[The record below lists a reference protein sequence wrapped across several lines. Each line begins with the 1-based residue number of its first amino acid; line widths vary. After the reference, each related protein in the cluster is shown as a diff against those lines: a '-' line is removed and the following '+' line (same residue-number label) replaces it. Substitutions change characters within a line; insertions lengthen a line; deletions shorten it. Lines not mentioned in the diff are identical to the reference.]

1 MQRGGGGLKKIEGS
15 KQFRNVPMEFGPE
28 GRVIQNVWLQG
39 SFNGSVSRVCFK
51 VCFKGLL
58 YHTLFL
64 LFTLYGISKYNNLCL
79 FSGNLKGLR
88 HCFRGH
94 EFGNI
99 TK

>member
-79 FSGNLKGLR
+79 FFWKFKRVKTLFSGS
-88 HCFRGH
+88 
-94 EFGNI
+94 
-99 TK
+99 

>member
-51 VCFKGLL
+51 VCFKGL
-58 YHTLFL
+58 FQGSVSRVC
-64 LFTLYGISKYNNLCL
+64 F
-79 FSGNLKGLR
+79 KGLFQGR
-88 HCFRGH
+88 PEKKPFQGPRTVSHS
-94 EFGNI
+94 
-99 TK
+99 